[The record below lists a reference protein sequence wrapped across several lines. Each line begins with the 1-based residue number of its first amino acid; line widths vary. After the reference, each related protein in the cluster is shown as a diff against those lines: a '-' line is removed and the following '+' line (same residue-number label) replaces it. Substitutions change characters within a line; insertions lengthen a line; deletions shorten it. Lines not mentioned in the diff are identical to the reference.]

1 MSRIIGVAVIV
12 LALYLGLI
20 GYYPK
25 ARSADNH
32 MDMARYFGY
41 YGVLSLGVGTLIV
54 AGGIDL
60 SIGSLVGLCAVTFG
74 MLLERE
80 TSPWLAA
87 GAVVGGAIL
96 VGVIHGLL
104 VTQLGLQPFLVTLCG
119 LFIYR
124 GLAQWSTKTTVGLAV
139 NAPDEYRA
147 EVQRLAGMLVKDS
160 PFHVPNILLV
170 MLAVAAVLAMLLH
183 ATVYGRYLYA
193 IGANEQAAR
202 YAGIP
207 TDRYKVLSYMI
218 SSACAGL
225 GGVLY
230 LCENDSAMPTSAGSL
245 DELYAITGAV
255 LGGCSLKGGSG
266 SVAGMVLGAMVL
278 PLLRMLCRFSPVG
291 SDLEYVVIGGALLIG
306 TIVNELISRKRG

>member
-1 MSRIIGVAVIV
+1 MSRILGVAVIV
-12 LALYLGLI
+12 VALYLALTGN
-20 GYYPK
+20 YPK

-41 YGVLSLGVGTLIV
+41 YGVLTLGVGTLIV

-60 SIGSLVGLCAVTFG
+60 SIGSLVGLCAVCFG
-74 MLLERE
+74 LLLEHE
-80 TSPWLAA
+80 HNPWLAA
-87 GAVVGGAIL
+87 GMVVGGAVL
-96 VGVIHGLL
+96 VGVVHGLL
-104 VTQLGLQPFLVTLCG
+104 VTKLGLQPFLVTLCG

-124 GLAQWSTKTTVGLAV
+124 GLAQWSTKTNVGLAV
-139 NAPDEYRA
+139 NSPPEFRA
-147 EVQRLAGMLVKDS
+147 EVKQLADTLVKGS
-160 PFHVPNILLV
+160 PLHVPNILIV
-170 MLAVAAVLAMLLH
+170 MLIVAAVLAVLLH

-202 YAGIP
+202 YAGISTGP
-207 TDRYKVLSYMI
+207 YKVLSYMVC
-218 SSACAGL
+218 SACAGL

-230 LCENDSAMPTSAGSL
+230 LCENDSAVPNSAGSL

-278 PLLRMLCRFSPVG
+278 PLLRMLCRFSPIG
-291 SDLEYVVIGGALLIG
+291 SDLEYVVIGAALLIG
-306 TIVNELISRKRG
+306 TIVNELISRRRA